1 VLGVRCLVLGVWK
14 RATEEGKSEIGNRK
28 SEITIQGYPRANGTV
43 GVRNHVLVL
52 PTVGCSCHVAAK
64 IAEGLPEAVAISHQ
78 HGCAQIGDDA
88 AATFRT
94 LTGTGANPNVG
105 GVLVVA
111 LGCEQWAAEAFA
123 DEVRKA
129 GKPAEIVGIQKEGGT
144 SKAIARGRELLGG
157 IADQVLRQERQ
168 ACPFDRLVIA
178 MECGGSDSFSGLT
191 GNPLVG
197 EIADRAVAE
206 GATVIVSETTEFIG
220 AEHLLA
226 TRGAF
231 PEIGEDARKM
241 VLDCEK
247 VCRFYG
253 ADLTGSNPS
262 PGNIEGG
269 ITTIEEKSL
278 GCLHKGGH
286 SPIQEVLDY
295 AVAPTSRGLVL
306 MDTPGN
312 DIESVAGMVAGGAT
326 LILFTTG
333 RGTPLGC
340 AVAPVIKIATNTPL
354 AESMAENMD
363 FNAGLIA
370 DGKETMAEAADR
382 LWALM
387 LEVANG
393 RLTCSEALGHREFGI
408 RRTAPTL

>member
-1 VLGVRCLVLGVWK
+1 M
-14 RATEEGKSEIGNRK
+14 
-28 SEITIQGYPRANGTV
+28 
-43 GVRNHVLVL
+43 GVRNHLLVL
-52 PTVGCSCHVAAK
+52 PTVGCSCHVAAR
-64 IAEGLPEAVAISHQ
+64 IAEAVPEAVAISHQ

-94 LTGTGANPNVG
+94 LAGTGANPNVG

-129 GKPAEIVGIQKEGGT
+129 GKPAEVVGIQKEGGT
-144 SKAIARGRELLGG
+144 TAAIARGRER
-157 IADQVLRQERQ
+157 LRALAAQALPQERQ
-168 ACPFDRLVIA
+168 PCPLDRLVLA
-178 MECGGSDSFSGLT
+178 MECGASDAFSGLT
-191 GNPLVG
+191 ANPLAG
-197 EIADRAVAE
+197 EIADRAVAA
-206 GATVIVSETTEFIG
+206 GATVMVSETTEFIG

-226 TRGAF
+226 QRGAI
-231 PEIGEDARKM
+231 PEIGEQARRM

-247 VCRFYG
+247 ICRFYG

-278 GCLHKGGH
+278 GCVHKGGH
-286 SPIQEVLDY
+286 SPIEEVLDY
-295 AVAPTSRGLVL
+295 AVAPSGRGLVL

-326 LILFTTG
+326 LVLFTTG

-340 AVAPVIKIATNTPL
+340 AVAPVLKIATNTPL
-354 AESMAENMD
+354 AQWMSDNIDFDAGPIAE
-363 FNAGLIA
+363 GR
-370 DGKETMAEAADR
+370 ETIAEAADR

-387 LEVANG
+387 LDVANG
-393 RLTCSEALGHREFGI
+393 RLTRSEVLGHREFGI

>member
-1 VLGVRCLVLGVWK
+1 MTEPKSGITVL
-14 RATEEGKSEIGNRK
+14 
-28 SEITIQGYPRANGTV
+28 GYPRADGTV

-52 PTVGCSCHVAAK
+52 PTVACSCHVAGK
-64 IAEGLPEAVAISHQ
+64 IAEGVPEAVTISHQ
-78 HGCAQIGDDA
+78 HGCAAIGEDA
-88 AATFRT
+88 QATFRT
-94 LTGTGANPNVG
+94 LAGTGANPNVG

-123 DEVRKA
+123 EEIRKA
-129 GKPAEIVGIQKEGGT
+129 GKPAEVVGIQKEGGT
-144 SKAIARGRELLGG
+144 TKAIARGRELLRG
-157 IADQVLRQERQ
+157 IAGQVFPQQRQPC
-168 ACPFDRLVIA
+168 AFDRLIIA

-197 EIADRAVAE
+197 EIADRAVAA
-206 GATVIVSETTEFIG
+206 GATVMVSETTEFIG

-231 PEIGEDARKM
+231 PEIGQQAEKM

-247 VCRFYG
+247 LCRFYG

-278 GCLHKGGH
+278 GCVHKGGN

-295 AVAPTSRGLVL
+295 AVAPSERGLVL

-312 DIESVAGMVAGGAT
+312 DVESVAGMMAGGCT
-326 LILFTTG
+326 IMLFTTG

-340 AVAPVIKIATNTPL
+340 AIAPVIKIATNTPM
-354 AESMAENMD
+354 AEWMAENMD

-370 DGKETMAEAADR
+370 DGKETIAESAGR

-393 RLTCSEALGHREFGI
+393 RPTRSEILGHREFGI

>member
-1 VLGVRCLVLGVWK
+1 MK
-14 RATEEGKSEIGNRK
+14 EQSA
-28 SEITIQGYPRANGTV
+28 ITINGYPRANGTV
-43 GVRNHVLVL
+43 GVRNHILVL

-64 IAEGLPEAVAISHQ
+64 IAEGVPGAVAISHQ
-78 HGCAQIGDDA
+78 HGCAAIGEDA
-88 AATFRT
+88 QTTFRT
-94 LTGTGANPNVG
+94 LAGTGANPNVG
-105 GVLVVA
+105 GALVVA

-123 DEVRKA
+123 DEIRKA
-129 GKPAEIVGIQKEGGT
+129 GKPAEIVGIQAEGGT
-144 SKAIARGRELLGG
+144 SKAIARGRELLR
-157 IADQVLRQERQ
+157 ALAAQVLPQKRVP
-168 ACPFDRLVIA
+168 CPLDRLVIA

-197 EIADRAVAE
+197 EIADRAVAA
-206 GATVIVSETTEFIG
+206 GATVMVSETTEFIG

-231 PEIGEDARKM
+231 PEIGEQARKM

-247 VCRFYG
+247 LCRFYG

-278 GCLHKGGH
+278 GCVHKGGH

-295 AVAPTSRGLVL
+295 AQRPTERGLVL

-312 DIESVAGMVAGGAT
+312 DIESVAGMMAGGCQ
-326 LILFTTG
+326 LMLFTTG

-340 AVAPVIKIATNTPL
+340 AIAPVIKVATNTPL
-354 AESMAENMD
+354 AESMAENID

-370 DGKETMAEAADR
+370 DGTETMSEAADR

-387 LEVANG
+387 LEVASG
-393 RLTCSEALGHREFGI
+393 RPTRSETLGHREFGI

>member
-1 VLGVRCLVLGVWK
+1 M
-14 RATEEGKSEIGNRK
+14 
-28 SEITIQGYPRANGTV
+28 
-43 GVRNHVLVL
+43 RNHLLVL
-52 PTVGCSCHVAAK
+52 PTVACSCHVAGK
-64 IAEGLPEAVAISHQ
+64 IAEGVAGAVAVSHQ
-78 HGCAQIGDDA
+78 HGCAQIGEDA
-88 AATFRT
+88 EATFRT
-94 LTGTGANPNVG
+94 LVGTGANPNVG
-105 GVLVVA
+105 AVLVVG
-111 LGCEQWAAEAFA
+111 LGCEQRAARDFAEA
-123 DEVRKA
+123 VRRN
-129 GKPAEIVGIQKEGGT
+129 GKPVDFLDIQAEGGT
-144 SKAIARGRELLGG
+144 TKAVARGRELLRRLG
-157 IADQVLRQERQ
+157 DQVLPLEREP
-168 ACPFDRLVIA
+168 CPFDRLVIA

-197 EIADRAVAE
+197 EIADHAVAA
-206 GATVIVSETTEFIG
+206 GATVMVSETTEFIG

-226 TRGAF
+226 ERGAT
-231 PEIGEDARKM
+231 PELGEQARRM

-247 VCRFYG
+247 VCRVHG

-278 GCLHKGGH
+278 GCVHKGGS

-295 AVAPTSRGLVL
+295 AQRPTERGLVL

-312 DIESVAGMVAGGAT
+312 DVESVAGMMAGGCT
-326 LILFTTG
+326 IMLFTTG

-354 AESMAENMD
+354 AEHMAENMD
-363 FNAGLIA
+363 FNAGPIA
-370 DGKETMAEAADR
+370 DGTETIAEAADR

-387 LEVANG
+387 LEVAGG
-393 RLTCSEALGHREFGI
+393 RLTCAEVLGHHEFGI

>member
-1 VLGVRCLVLGVWK
+1 L
-14 RATEEGKSEIGNRK
+14 RAHPQIGNRK
-28 SEITIQGYPRANGTV
+28 LQIANRKSQITLHGYPRPDGSV
-43 GVRNHVLVL
+43 GVRNHLLVL
-52 PTVGCSCHVAAK
+52 PTVACSCHVAAK
-64 IAEGLPEAVAISHQ
+64 IAEGVPEAVAIAHQ

-88 AATFRT
+88 KATFRT
-94 LTGTGANPNVG
+94 LAGTGANPNVG

-123 DEVRKA
+123 AEVRKA
-129 GKPAEIVGIQKEGGT
+129 GKPAEVVGIQKEGGT
-144 SKAIARGRELLGG
+144 TKAIARGRELLRSL
-157 IADQVLRQERQ
+157 AERVLPQERQ
-168 ACPFDRLVIA
+168 PCPLDRLVLA
-178 MECGGSDSFSGLT
+178 MECGASDAFSGLT

-197 EIADRAVAE
+197 EIADRAVAA

-226 TRGAF
+226 KRGAI
-231 PEIGEDARKM
+231 PEIGEEARKM

-247 VCRFYG
+247 ICRFYG

-278 GCLHKGGH
+278 GCLYKGGH
-286 SPIQEVLDY
+286 SPIEEVLDY
-295 AVAPTSRGLVL
+295 AVAPTGRGLAL

-312 DIESVAGMVAGGAT
+312 DVESLAGMVAGGAT
-326 LILFTTG
+326 LVLFTTG

-340 AVAPVIKIATNTPL
+340 AVAPVVKIATNSAL
-354 AESMAENMD
+354 AENMADNID

-370 DGKETMAEAADR
+370 DGRETLAEAADR
-382 LWALM
+382 LWALV
-387 LEVANG
+387 LEVAGG
-393 RLTCSEALGHREFGI
+393 RPTRSEVLGHREFGI

>member
-1 VLGVRCLVLGVWK
+1 M
-14 RATEEGKSEIGNRK
+14 E
-28 SEITIQGYPRANGTV
+28 IQGYLRPDGSV

-64 IAEGLPEAVAISHQ
+64 IAEGVPEAVAISHQ

-88 AATFRT
+88 QATFRT
-94 LTGTGANPNVG
+94 LAGTGANPNVG
-105 GVLVVA
+105 GALVVA

-123 DEVRKA
+123 AEIRRA
-129 GKPAEIVGIQKEGGT
+129 GKPAEVVGIQAEGGT
-144 SKAIARGRELLGG
+144 SKAIARGRELLRTL
-157 IADQVLRQERQ
+157 AARVLPRRRVP
-168 ACPFDRLVIA
+168 CPFDRLIIA

-197 EIADRAVAE
+197 EIADRAVAA
-206 GATVIVSETTEFIG
+206 GATVMVSETTEFIG

-231 PEIGEDARKM
+231 PEIGEQARKM

-247 VCRFYG
+247 LCRFYG

-278 GCLHKGGH
+278 GCVHKGGH

-295 AVAPTSRGLVL
+295 AQRPTERGLVL

-326 LILFTTG
+326 LVLFTTG

-340 AVAPVIKIATNTPL
+340 AIAPVIKLATNTPL
-354 AESMAENMD
+354 AEKMAENMD

-370 DGKETMAEAADR
+370 DGAETMSEAADR

-393 RLTCSEALGHREFGI
+393 RPTRSEALGHREFGI